1 MVFNPDSLEENRIM
15 KKIVQKFFKVWSL
28 SEKTLIY
35 GLFILLV
42 AFIAGCV
49 TRSPESAFTSV
60 QSRLGGRTD
69 AHMVWTREAAEDPQ
83 STALITNLLGSAL
96 TAESAVQ
103 IALLRNQGLLAAFE
117 EIGIAHADLMQAGR
131 LANPGLSGSAG
142 FPDASGSKTRI
153 NLSVTQ
159 NFLDALALPIRRRVA
174 AKELERVQNR
184 VADAVLRLAV
194 EVKSAVY
201 ALQADSQKLALLE
214 LSAEAGE
221 RIADMARMQHDAGN
235 ISDLEFFSRRA
246 ATAESHLALMQART
260 DFRANC
266 EQLNRLLGLDA
277 PDLDWTLAPLSALP
291 TNLPTGDLEI
301 LAVQQRFDLQAVRTE
316 YASLALALGFT
327 RQYRLIGGLE
337 FGVEAERD
345 TDGDRLIGPAVTV
358 ELPLFDQGQA
368 RVARTE
374 AMFRQAEKHLAEKTL
389 NVRSEVREARDR
401 LIAAHAL
408 AMEYRDTLLPEQER
422 IGREALLHY
431 NGMLMGAY
439 QLLENR
445 QQALRVERD
454 SLEAVKEFWQA
465 YAELERAVGGSLS
478 GLPKASFD
486 GHTTS
491 LSVKPATE
499 APMPAHMMHDHG
511 GRP

>member
-1 MVFNPDSLEENRIM
+1 MQNRL
-15 KKIVQKFFKVWSL
+15 VERSDARVVWNR
-28 SEKTLIY
+28 EK
-35 GLFILLV
+35 
-42 AFIAGCV
+42 
-49 TRSPESAFTSV
+49 
-60 QSRLGGRTD
+60 
-69 AHMVWTREAAEDPQ
+69 AEDFQ
-83 STALITNLLGSAL
+83 TAALIANLLSNAL

-117 EIGIAHADLMQAGR
+117 EIGIAYADLTQAGR
-131 LANPGLSGSAG
+131 LANPGFSGSVG
-142 FPDASGSKTRI
+142 IPDASGAKTRI

-159 NFLDALALPIRRRVA
+159 NFLDALVRPLRQRVA
-174 AKELERVQNR
+174 ARELEKTQNR
-184 VADAVLRLAV
+184 VADAVLHLAA
-194 EVKSAVY
+194 EVKSAAY
-201 ALQADSQKLALLE
+201 ALQADAQELELLE

-221 RIADMARMQHDAGN
+221 RIVDLARMQHDAGN
-235 ISDLEFFSRRA
+235 ISDFEFFSRRA
-246 ATAESHLALMQART
+246 AASESRLALAQAHT
-260 DFRANC
+260 EFRAGR

-277 PDLDWTLAPLSALP
+277 PDIEWKLAPLPALP
-291 TNLPTGDLEI
+291 ENLPLENLDS

-316 YASLALALGFT
+316 YASLALALGLT

-374 AMFRQAEKHLAEKTL
+374 AMLRQAEKHLAEKTL
-389 NVRSEVREARDR
+389 NVRSEVREARNR
-401 LIAAHAL
+401 LVSAHAL
-408 AMEYRDTLLPEQER
+408 AVEYRDTLLPEQER
-422 IGREALLHY
+422 IGKEALLHY
-431 NGMLMGAY
+431 NGMFIGAY
-439 QLLENR
+439 QLLETR

-465 YAELERAVGGSLS
+465 HAELERAVGGSLS
-478 GLPKASFD
+478 GPPKASFD